1 LLAAVGIYGLIS
13 YSVMQRR
20 GEIGL
25 RMALGADRSTVLGMI
40 LKHVLSLA
48 GLGLLIG
55 LIGAAIFT
63 RLLQS
68 VLFQV
73 KSTDPVVFAG
83 IVALLLAVV
92 LLAGYIPA
100 RRATK
105 VEPVTA
111 LRYQ

>member
-1 LLAAVGIYGLIS
+1 
-13 YSVMQRR
+13 
-20 GEIGL
+20 
-25 RMALGADRSTVLGMI
+25 MALGADRSTVLRMI
-40 LKHVLSLA
+40 LKHVLLLA
-48 GLGLLIG
+48 ALGLSIG
-55 LIGAAIFT
+55 LIGAVIFT
-63 RLLQS
+63 GLLQS